1 MWQWKGHLLAQQR
14 SLNHKSYQ
22 QNYHSTMKMW
32 SKISVLWL
40 QHWPQPQPLG
50 HSEVPH
56 GYGLILMH
64 AHTHTQSQFTVRL
77 MSKHYNCVELLRH
90 EVREEFSASKAQY
103 RAVGGREGGADVLS
117 SHISVISI
125 PCSAPQA
132 QIRVL
137 EINCW
142 DCWLLIFFFCDVF
155 YTTTKRLMFVWLLW
169 WYLYHQ

>member
-1 MWQWKGHLLAQQR
+1 MLFVSKYYVAMERTFAGTAVQPESQVVSTKLPFYYEDVKQDFCSVTAALTSAPASRSQR
-14 SLNHKSYQ
+14 GA
-22 QNYHSTMKMW
+22 TWVW
-32 SKISVLWL
+32 SNSNART
-40 QHWPQPQPLG
+40 QT
-50 HSEVPH
+50 
-56 GYGLILMH
+56 
-64 AHTHTQSQFTVRL
+64 HTHTVTVRL

-155 YTTTKRLMFVWLLW
+155 YTTTKRLMFV
-169 WYLYHQ
+169 